1 MADLDKLKDLNLKL
15 WQRVQQLELRATK
28 ILNEKK
34 RESKEFNKTLL
45 RISKWLDHTGVTC
58 DQVREKLDQ
67 TTVSDSDS
75 ENSESEVILP
85 SKINKRQ
92 KITDD
97 PDATEKSDD
106 DDKQQSNIVNPET
119 VV

>member
-1 MADLDKLKDLNLKL
+1 M
-15 WQRVQQLELRATK
+15 
-28 ILNEKK
+28 
-34 RESKEFNKTLL
+34 
-45 RISKWLDHTGVTC
+45 
-58 DQVREKLDQ
+58 
-67 TTVSDSDS
+67 SDSDS